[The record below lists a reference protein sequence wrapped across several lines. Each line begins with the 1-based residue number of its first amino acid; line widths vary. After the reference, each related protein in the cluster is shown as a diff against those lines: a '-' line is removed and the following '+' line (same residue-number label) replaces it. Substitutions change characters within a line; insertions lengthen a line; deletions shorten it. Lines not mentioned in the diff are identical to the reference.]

1 MSIVPYNRGNLPTQQ
16 APPTSNLPTSSNP
29 FGNIDLPYIPRGTSK
44 VLFEF
49 SKLLIHDDRT
59 DIGKFTYIGHP
70 SRSHHWFWGGIGI
83 AASTL
88 TGMLKKLNETFD
100 ELEDEIDPND
110 RMSQDLLHIGRAL
123 QMKANEKVEDL
134 REIAGNPPL
143 STGEIHYQQTSIPKS
158 IPLQR
163 HRSPPI
169 YMGTIPRKTNTVPAL
184 PDKKDIR
191 MPTFLNGKGKPK

>member
-1 MSIVPYNRGNLPTQQ
+1 MSIVPYNRGNLPTQ
-16 APPTSNLPTSSNP
+16 APTNLPTNP
-29 FGNIDLPYIPRGTSK
+29 FGIELPYIPKGTSK

-88 TGMLKKLNETFD
+88 TGMLEKLNEAFD

-143 STGEIHYQQTSIPKS
+143 PTGEIHYQQTSIPNS
-158 IPLQR
+158 IPRQR
-163 HRSPPI
+163 PPI
-169 YMGTIPRKTNTVPAL
+169 YMGTIPKKTVPAL

-191 MPTFLNGKGKPK
+191 MPTFLNGKGTVKK

>member
-1 MSIVPYNRGNLPTQQ
+1 MSIVPANRNNLPTQ
-16 APPTSNLPTSSNP
+16 APMDMPTNP
-29 FGNIDLPYIPRGTSK
+29 FGIELPYIPKGTSK

-88 TGMLKKLNETFD
+88 TGMLEKLNEAFD

-134 REIAGNPPL
+134 REIAGNPPIL
-143 STGEIHYQQTSIPKS
+143 PGEIHYQQTSVPNS
-158 IPLQR
+158 VLQAR
-163 HRSPPI
+163 RQKPI
-169 YMGTIPRKTNTVPAL
+169 YMGKIPTKKTIVPAL
-184 PDKKDIR
+184 PDKKDFTT
-191 MPTFLNGKGKPK
+191 MPTFLKGKGKPKE